1 MLYGTTTTANG
12 EAPWSV
18 SSAHRYT
25 PQGVPGAA
33 DINRA
38 SPSARVAGAV
48 PSTGETHRT
57 EAPVAHPETVIG
69 TGRVAELKTAH
80 RSGLAPGHRA
90 SARSA
95 FGAAKSRAK
104 TETKV
109 SIGNT
114 RVDTVPPCAGG
125 CKGAA

>member
-38 SPSARVAGAV
+38 SPVARVAGVV

-80 RSGLAPGHRA
+80 RSGLAPGQRA
-90 SARSA
+90 SDRSA
-95 FGAAKSRAK
+95 AGADISRAR
-104 TETKV
+104 TETMV

-114 RVDTVPPCAGG
+114 RGDTVLPSAAGG
-125 CKGAA
+125 KGAA